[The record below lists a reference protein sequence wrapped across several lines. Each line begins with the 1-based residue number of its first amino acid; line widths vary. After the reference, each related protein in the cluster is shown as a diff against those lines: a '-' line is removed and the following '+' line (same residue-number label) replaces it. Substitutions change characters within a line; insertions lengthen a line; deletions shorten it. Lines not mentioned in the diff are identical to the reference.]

1 MNANKENITKIHP
14 IDGLLFLD
22 IHLKTKIVIL
32 KCLLFFRN
40 NERVF
45 AIAMVENT
53 PIAPANTIFAN
64 LSMLVEKSLM
74 P

>member
-1 MNANKENITKIHP
+1 
-14 IDGLLFLD
+14 LD
-22 IHLKTKIVIL
+22 IHLKNIDFLL
-32 KCLLFFRN
+32 KSSGRDRN

-53 PIAPANTIFAN
+53 PIAPANTIAPN